1 MNYSIQSGGCQGK
14 KKAIDFVS
22 HETWFSPSGI
32 CTRASAHRKN
42 TKIFRKSKL
51 PSFSD
56 VFFCGII
63 TVKYRVSHE
72 TLCFTGFDVRIW
84 RVDDKKEQHI

>member
-1 MNYSIQSGGCQGK
+1 MVFTVRNLYK
-14 KKAIDFVS
+14 
-22 HETWFSPSGI
+22 GI
-32 CTRASAHRKN
+32 STSEN
-42 TKIFRKSKL
+42 TKIFRKSKV
-51 PSFSD
+51 PGFSD